1 MNRRR
6 MVVATALVSSAL
18 ALTACGGGSDPLDTS
33 SNAGGSSAAP
43 TDTITIGSAN
53 FSENVLLADI
63 YAGALEAKGVKVK
76 TTLNIGSR
84 ETYIPALKDGSIDL
98 LPEYSGALLSYLD
111 AKSTAVSSEDVYAA
125 LPALLSGDNLE
136 VLDQSAAQDKDA
148 VLVTKKT
155 ADKYSLKSIG
165 DMAGKNLVLGGPPE
179 WKTRPTGVPGFK
191 KNYGVTFKEYKS
203 LDAGGPL
210 TINALKN
217 GQVDAADVFS
227 TDPNIAAEGWV
238 TLEDPKNQFAAQ
250 NVLPLIN
257 KDKATPTV
265 TAALNAVSKVLTT
278 DNLAEMMKEVTLD
291 KKEPEAVAKEFLSTN
306 SLS

>member
-33 SNAGGSSAAP
+33 SDAGGSSAAP
-43 TDTITIGSAN
+43 SDTITIGSAN

-76 TTLNIGSR
+76 TKLNIGSR
-84 ETYIPALKDGSIDL
+84 ETYIPALQDGSIDL

-111 AKSTAVSSEDVYAA
+111 AKNTAVSSEDVLAA
-125 LPALLSGDNLE
+125 LPDLLPQGLE
-136 VLDQSAAQDKDA
+136 VLDESEAQDKDA
-148 VLVTKKT
+148 VLVTKET
-155 ADKYSLKSIG
+155 AAKYNLKSIG

-191 KNYGVTFKEYKS
+191 KNYGVTFKSYKS

-238 TLEDPKNQFAAQ
+238 TLADPKNQFAAQ
-250 NVLPLIN
+250 NVLPIIN
-257 KDKATPTV
+257 KEKATPTV
-265 TAALNAVSKVLTT
+265 TDALNAVSKVLTT

-306 SLS
+306 SLG

>member
-33 SNAGGSSAAP
+33 SDAGGSSAAP
-43 TDTITIGSAN
+43 SDTITIGSAN

-76 TTLNIGSR
+76 TKLNIGSR
-84 ETYIPALKDGSIDL
+84 ETYIPALQDGSIDL

-111 AKSTAVSSEDVYAA
+111 AKNTAVSSEDVLAA
-125 LPALLSGDNLE
+125 LPALLPKGLE
-136 VLDQSAAQDKDA
+136 VLDESEAQDKDA

-191 KNYGVTFKEYKS
+191 KNYGVTFKSYKS

-250 NVLPLIN
+250 NVLPIIN
-257 KDKATPTV
+257 KTKATPTV
-265 TAALNAVSKVLTT
+265 TDALNAVSKVLTT

-291 KKEPEAVAKEFLSTN
+291 KKEPEAVAKDFLSTN
-306 SLS
+306 SLG

>member
-33 SNAGGSSAAP
+33 SDAGGSSAAP
-43 TDTITIGSAN
+43 SDTITIGSAN

-76 TTLNIGSR
+76 TKLNIGSR
-84 ETYIPALKDGSIDL
+84 ETYIPALQDGSIDL

-111 AKSTAVSSEDVYAA
+111 AKNTAVSSEDVLAA
-125 LPALLSGDNLE
+125 LPDLLPQGLE
-136 VLDQSAAQDKDA
+136 VLDESEAQDKDA
-148 VLVTKKT
+148 VLVTKET
-155 ADKYSLKSIG
+155 AAKYNLKSIG

-191 KNYGVTFKEYKS
+191 KNYGVTFKAYKS

-238 TLEDPKNQFAAQ
+238 TLADPKNQFAAQ
-250 NVLPLIN
+250 NVLPIIN
-257 KDKATPTV
+257 KEKATPTV
-265 TAALNAVSKVLTT
+265 TDALNAVSKVLTT

-306 SLS
+306 SLG

>member
-33 SNAGGSSAAP
+33 SGSGDSSPAAS
-43 TDTITIGSAN
+43 DTIVIGSAN
-53 FSENVLLADI
+53 FSENVLLAEI
-63 YAGALEAKGVKVK
+63 YAGALEAKGVKVEK
-76 TTLNIGSR
+76 KLNIGSR
-84 ETYIPALKDGSIDL
+84 ETYIPALQDGSIDL

-111 AKSTAVSSEDVYAA
+111 AKSTAVSSADVLAA
-125 LPALLSGDNLE
+125 LPADLPDGLG
-136 VLDQSAAQDKDA
+136 VLDESEAQDKDA
-148 VLVTKKT
+148 VLVTKET
-155 ADKYSLKSIG
+155 AAKYSLKSIG

-191 KNYGVTFKEYKS
+191 KNYGVTFKSYKS

-257 KDKATPTV
+257 KSKASQTV
-265 TAALNAVSKVLTT
+265 TDALNSVSKVLTT
-278 DNLAEMMKEVTLD
+278 DNLAGMMKEVTLD
-291 KKEPEAVAKEFLSTN
+291 KKEPEAVAKEFLTSN

>member
-1 MNRRR
+1 

-33 SNAGGSSAAP
+33 SNSGDSSPAAS
-43 TDTITIGSAN
+43 DTITIGSAN

-76 TTLNIGSR
+76 TKLNIGSR

-111 AKSTAVSSEDVYAA
+111 AKNTSVSSEDVYAA
-125 LPALLSGDNLE
+125 LPALLSGDNLK
-136 VLDQSAAQDKDA
+136 VLDESEAQDKDA

-155 ADKYSLKSIG
+155 AAKYSLKSIG

-191 KNYGVTFKEYKS
+191 KNYGVTFKSYKS

-250 NVLPLIN
+250 NVVPLIN
-257 KDKATPTV
+257 TAKATPTV
-265 TAALNAVSKVLTT
+265 TDALNAVSKVLTT